1 MHYYEIVAPC
11 KLTATLCN
19 TLQHSATH
27 CNTLQTRCNTL
38 QPAACHRQGRL
49 HRALLWNRRQSAAY
63 SLRWSG
69 LFCRSLLLQHPATHC
84 NTLHT
89 ATHCN
94 TLQHTATHCNALE
107 HTATHWNTLQH
118 TATHCNTLQHIAT
131 HCNTLIMSSST
142 ISRIFNDVDQV
153 CFVGLFYY
161 IVGLFY
167 YIVGFFYS
175 DTHTHVVNN
184 LHYVDQVCFSTNC
197 NTLQH
202 AISVVRDTHM
212 CVTCGSMNCRFLEL
226 FWQRS
231 AAGSHTHIQTLTHL
245 HTYLRTLTHHFSP
258 SITHTRTVSGKF
270 PQRGLVL
277 CPKGVVDTSK
287 HTNTDTHKFTHTR
300 LHAHTLSFSLSLS
313 LSLSLTH
320 THTHAHSFLGKIRS
334 GVSRYDPRVL

>member
-1 MHYYEIVAPC
+1 
-11 KLTATLCN
+11 
-19 TLQHSATH
+19 
-27 CNTLQTRCNTL
+27 
-38 QPAACHRQGRL
+38 
-49 HRALLWNRRQSAAY
+49 
-63 SLRWSG
+63 
-69 LFCRSLLLQHPATHC
+69 
-84 NTLHT
+84 
-89 ATHCN
+89 
-94 TLQHTATHCNALE
+94 
-107 HTATHWNTLQH
+107 
-118 TATHCNTLQHIAT
+118 
-131 HCNTLIMSSST
+131 MSSST

-245 HTYLRTLTHHFSP
+245 HAYLLTHLHAYLL
-258 SITHTRTVSGKF
+258 THTLSLSHTHTQFPGKD
-270 PQRGLVL
+270 PQRGLAL

-313 LSLSLTH
+313 LSLSLSH
-320 THTHAHSFLGKIRS
+320 THTRT
-334 GVSRYDPRVL
+334 